1 MFVLQV
7 LGANRRLRG
16 DLDTIVLKA
25 MQKDPAR
32 RYRSVIEFSEDV
44 RRYLD
49 GLPVA
54 RAPTPLRTAQRSSY
68 AAIGSALRH
77 GCRRDLARHRHRGVD
92 AAGPCRAAAV
102 RTGARAGEH
111 VLFQFYDQVSP
122 LAGSTE
128 VRASIVSTAR
138 TYLDGLAKEAGN
150 DRQLTLELA
159 QAYERLGNVQGRTR
173 TANLGQLNDARLSYQ
188 KALDL
193 YARLGVNAKSSLEL
207 RRGAAR
213 VLIASSGLELDA
225 YKENVA
231 EPLARRVLDVLGD
244 DASDPETRALRAS
257 GEANL
262 GEVRRKQ
269 GHTTEALAL
278 FESARR
284 AFIDLR
290 DSGYTDPGLS
300 NQLSGTQQRLAKTK
314 VDAGDLDGA
323 LSEFQDLLRRAKP
336 CEEGSTPGPGC
347 RNLGVLES
355 WTADVYV
362 ALDRPNLNEPA
373 KAAALYEHA
382 LRLQQR
388 IAALDQHD
396 RQGHFDLAAR
406 YGKLGDAVWM
416 TDPKRALELY
426 DQALSTAKALVSEEQ
441 FTIFRDAY
449 EVAICRPLI
458 QLHRFAEA
466 RNMLNKVLEAAK
478 AEAQANGQYAD
489 RLGEISVRR
498 ILTRLL
504 IAEGKIDE
512 SKRVL
517 REMVKDLDTLRADN
531 SGDLAPIFYLADAY
545 RALAAI
551 STGPE
556 RSEALLSSAR
566 AWHSWPATSFT
577 LREEQK
583 DLAAA
588 RASAE

>member
-1 MFVLQV
+1 VL
-7 LGANRRLRG
+7 L
-16 DLDTIVLKA
+16 
-25 MQKDPAR
+25 
-32 RYRSVIEFSEDV
+32 
-44 RRYLD
+44 
-49 GLPVA
+49 
-54 RAPTPLRTAQRSSY
+54 
-68 AAIGSALRH
+68 
-77 GCRRDLARHRHRGVD
+77 
-92 AAGPCRAAAV
+92 
-102 RTGARAGEH
+102 
-111 VLFQFYDQVSP
+111 
-122 LAGSTE
+122 
-128 VRASIVSTAR
+128 
-138 TYLDGLAKEAGN
+138 
-150 DRQLTLELA
+150 
-159 QAYERLGNVQGRTR
+159 
-173 TANLGQLNDARLSYQ
+173 
-188 KALDL
+188 
-193 YARLGVNAKSSLEL
+193 
-207 RRGAAR
+207 
-213 VLIASSGLELDA
+213 ASSGLELDA
-225 YKENVA
+225 YKENAA
-231 EPLARRVLDVLGD
+231 EPLARRVLEVLGD
-244 DASDPETRALRAS
+244 DASDPVTRALRAS

-284 AFIDLR
+284 ALIDLR

-300 NQLSGTQQRLAKTK
+300 NQISSTQQRLAKTK

-323 LSEFQDLLRRAKP
+323 LSEFQDLLRRAAP
-336 CEEGSTPGPGC
+336 CDEGSTPGPAC
-347 RNLGVLES
+347 RSLGVLES

-426 DQALSTAKALVSEEQ
+426 DQALATAKALVSKEQ

-466 RNMLNKVLEAAK
+466 RNMLNKILEAAK

-517 REMVKDLDTLRADN
+517 REIVKDLDTLRADN

-545 RALAAI
+545 RSLAAI

-577 LREEQK
+577 QREEQK
-583 DLAAA
+583 DLSAAGA
-588 RASAE
+588 RSE

>member
-1 MFVLQV
+1 
-7 LGANRRLRG
+7 
-16 DLDTIVLKA
+16 
-25 MQKDPAR
+25 
-32 RYRSVIEFSEDV
+32 
-44 RRYLD
+44 
-49 GLPVA
+49 
-54 RAPTPLRTAQRSSY
+54 
-68 AAIGSALRH
+68 
-77 GCRRDLARHRHRGVD
+77 
-92 AAGPCRAAAV
+92 
-102 RTGARAGEH
+102 
-111 VLFQFYDQVSP
+111 
-122 LAGSTE
+122 
-128 VRASIVSTAR
+128 
-138 TYLDGLAKEAGN
+138 
-150 DRQLTLELA
+150 
-159 QAYERLGNVQGRTR
+159 
-173 TANLGQLNDARLSYQ
+173 
-188 KALDL
+188 
-193 YARLGVNAKSSLEL
+193 
-207 RRGAAR
+207 
-213 VLIASSGLELDA
+213 
-225 YKENVA
+225 
-231 EPLARRVLDVLGD
+231 
-244 DASDPETRALRAS
+244 RAS

-284 AFIDLR
+284 ALIDLR

-300 NQLSGTQQRLAKTK
+300 NQISSTQQRLAKTK

-323 LSEFQDLLRRAKP
+323 LSEFQDLLRRAAP
-336 CEEGSTPGPGC
+336 CDEGSTPGPAC
-347 RNLGVLES
+347 RSLGVLES

-362 ALDRPNLNEPA
+362 ALDRLNLNEPA

-426 DQALSTAKALVSEEQ
+426 DQALATAKALVSKEQ

-466 RNMLNKVLEAAK
+466 RNMLNKILEAAK

-517 REMVKDLDTLRADN
+517 REIVKDLDTLRADN

-545 RALAAI
+545 RSLAAI
-551 STGPE
+551 S
-556 RSEALLSSAR
+556 
-566 AWHSWPATSFT
+566 
-577 LREEQK
+577 
-583 DLAAA
+583 
-588 RASAE
+588 